1 MTSPAVAKKT
11 AAARKTNGRTTPKK
25 RLVYTHPD
33 GDEYALSGK
42 VNTFLLLKIQAGI
55 EDEEF
60 NGSDIYRLIIGMVT
74 DADRSKFITKLSR
87 NIDFDAEALNETM
100 TDMLEVVA
108 GRNPS
113 RSQSG
118 SGRTAKQNTSRAL
131 SAAK

>member
-1 MTSPAVAKKT
+1 
-11 AAARKTNGRTTPKK
+11 
-25 RLVYTHPD
+25 
-33 GDEYALSGK
+33 
-42 VNTFLLLKIQAGI
+42 
-55 EDEEF
+55 
-60 NGSDIYRLIIGMVT
+60 MVT